1 MLLTNIAKFLAV
13 VILLSACDQGRRKP
27 EIDAETSTYDEP
39 RVVGEMVSREI
50 IESSGLAASQCQD
63 GVLWTHNDS
72 GDGPFIYSVDVNG
85 KTLGVWKVDGAMQT
99 DWEDI
104 ALRRDEAGT
113 CHLYIGDIGNTD
125 GLRRTRH
132 RVYRIKEPGI
142 LPELRNYTKNAAADT
157 EPAETLEF
165 RYPDTNHDA
174 ETLMVHPT
182 TGNIYVL
189 IKSLESPSA
198 IFKLAPGFGDEQPQ
212 IATRLRDFSVP
223 AIPSGS
229 VTGGSIAPDGTR
241 LVVCDYAAAY
251 EISLPKGAQDFDE
264 IWTQR
269 PIAFSL
275 GKRRQGEAITYSR
288 DGTSVFATS
297 EKENAPIIQ
306 VRKR

>member
-13 VILLSACDQGRRKP
+13 VILLSACDEGRRKP

-39 RVVGEMVSREI
+39 RVVGEIVSREI

-85 KTLGVWKVDGAMQT
+85 KTLGVWKVDGAMHT
-99 DWEDI
+99 DWEDM
-104 ALRRDEAGT
+104 ALRRDETGK
-113 CHLYIGDIGNTD
+113 CHLYIGDIGNSI
-125 GLRRTRH
+125 GGSRTRH
-132 RVYRIKEPGI
+132 RVYRIKEPVI
-142 LPELRNYTKNAAADT
+142 LPERRNDTKNAAADT

-198 IFKLAPGFGDEQPQ
+198 IFQLAPRFGDEQTQ
-212 IATRLRDFSVP
+212 IAIPLGDFSVP
-223 AIPSGS
+223 AIPRGS
-229 VTGGSIAPDGTR
+229 VTSGSIAPDGTR
-241 LVVCDYAAAY
+241 LVVSDYAAAY
-251 EISLPKGAQDFDE
+251 EISLPSGAQDFDE

-269 PIAFSL
+269 PSPFSL

-288 DGTSVFATS
+288 DGMSVFATS
-297 EKENAPIIQ
+297 EKENAPIIE
-306 VRKR
+306 VRRR

>member
-13 VILLSACDQGRRKP
+13 VILLSACDEGRRKP
-27 EIDAETSTYDEP
+27 EMDAETSPYDEP
-39 RVVGEMVSREI
+39 QVVGEIVSREI
-50 IESSGLAASQCQD
+50 IESSGLAASQCQE

-72 GDGPFIYSVDVNG
+72 GDGPFIYAIDISG
-85 KTLGVWKVDGAMQT
+85 KTLGVWKVDGAIHT

-104 ALRRDEAGT
+104 ALRRDETGT

-125 GLRRTRH
+125 SLGRTLH
-132 RVYRIKEPGI
+132 NVYRIKEPVI
-142 LPELRNYTKNAAADT
+142 LPERPNDKKDAAADT

-165 RYPDTNHDA
+165 RYPDSNHDA
-174 ETLMVHPT
+174 ESLLVHPA

-189 IKSLESPSA
+189 IKSLESASA
-198 IFKLAPGFGDEQPQ
+198 IFKLAPGFGGKQTQ
-212 IATRLRDFSVP
+212 IATRLGDFSLP
-223 AIPSGS
+223 AIPRGS

-241 LVVCDYAAAY
+241 LVLSDYSAAY
-251 EISLPKGAQDFDE
+251 EISLPSGAHDFDE

-288 DGTSVFATS
+288 DGMSIFATS
-297 EKENAPIIQ
+297 EKQNAPIIQ
-306 VRKR
+306 VRRK